1 MNESLSLTAQIAI
14 LALQLGVILFAA
26 RFFGDLAKK
35 LKVPSVLG
43 ELIAGIVIGP
53 YLLGSIGFNLH
64 GFHDGLFPLIAGS
77 SVPVSTSLYGIAT
90 LGSIVLLFM
99 SGLETDLRMFFKY
112 SVVGSVVGLGGVLF
126 SFVFGDVIGM
136 VALKAS
142 FMDPRCLFLGIL
154 CTATSVGITARI
166 LSEKKSIDSPEGV
179 TILAAAVIDDV
190 LGIICLA
197 IVMGIVTVSASA
209 GGHVNWGGIA
219 WIAVKSFGIW
229 LGVTLLGLVLAHKIA
244 AFLKWFKSA
253 ATFSI
258 LALGLALLLA
268 GAFEQAG
275 LAMIIGA
282 YIMGLSLSK
291 TDISFSIQSNL
302 HPVYNFLVPVFF
314 VVMGMLVD
322 IRVMADPE
330 VLTLGL
336 IYSVVA
342 VLAKILGCAL
352 PAYFM
357 NFNMLGALRI
367 GAGMIPR
374 GEVALII
381 GGIGVTTM
389 MTLNGER
396 IPILDSK
403 LFGVGIIMTL
413 ITTLVAPPLLNIML
427 SMKGKGVK
435 QEVKDTSTVHTAFNF
450 PSEVVADFVLQGV
463 MQNFR
468 REGFRHSALDK
479 EAGIIHL
486 RRDDMV
492 FAMTFHDCQIVY
504 DSNPD
509 EVFLIKAVMCETFVE
524 LHQCLNKLK
533 ELSRPE
539 EIRKQLFEGSRL
551 KKEDIGRYV
560 IPIERIILSD
570 CIVTE
575 LKAATKEGVI
585 EELIDVLDKNK
596 RLTDRAKCL
605 TAVIEREN
613 TVSTCLPGGLAL
625 PHGRTDGVNDLV
637 CAIGI
642 RKDGYEFDAP
652 DKGKTRIVILSLCP
666 KDSNEPFL
674 QFMSQVAAVLNSK
687 ENIANILNAANAGE
701 IRKIMIAH
709 K

>member
-1 MNESLSLTAQIAI
+1 
-14 LALQLGVILFAA
+14 
-26 RFFGDLAKK
+26 
-35 LKVPSVLG
+35 
-43 ELIAGIVIGP
+43 
-53 YLLGSIGFNLH
+53 
-64 GFHDGLFPLIAGS
+64 
-77 SVPVSTSLYGIAT
+77 
-90 LGSIVLLFM
+90 
-99 SGLETDLRMFFKY
+99 
-112 SVVGSVVGLGGVLF
+112 
-126 SFVFGDVIGM
+126 
-136 VALKAS
+136 
-142 FMDPRCLFLGIL
+142 
-154 CTATSVGITARI
+154 
-166 LSEKKSIDSPEGV
+166 
-179 TILAAAVIDDV
+179 
-190 LGIICLA
+190 
-197 IVMGIVTVSASA
+197 
-209 GGHVNWGGIA
+209 
-219 WIAVKSFGIW
+219 
-229 LGVTLLGLVLAHKIA
+229 
-244 AFLKWFKSA
+244 
-253 ATFSI
+253 
-258 LALGLALLLA
+258 
-268 GAFEQAG
+268 
-275 LAMIIGA
+275 
-282 YIMGLSLSK
+282 
-291 TDISFSIQSNL
+291 
-302 HPVYNFLVPVFF
+302 
-314 VVMGMLVD
+314 
-322 IRVMADPE
+322 
-330 VLTLGL
+330 
-336 IYSVVA
+336 
-342 VLAKILGCAL
+342 
-352 PAYFM
+352 
-357 NFNMLGALRI
+357 
-367 GAGMIPR
+367 
-374 GEVALII
+374 
-381 GGIGVTTM
+381 
-389 MTLNGER
+389 
-396 IPILDSK
+396 
-403 LFGVGIIMTL
+403 
-413 ITTLVAPPLLNIML
+413 
-427 SMKGKGVK
+427 
-435 QEVKDTSTVHTAFNF
+435 
-450 PSEVVADFVLQGV
+450 

-492 FAMTFHDCQIVY
+492 FAMTFHDCQIVF

-509 EVFLIKAVMCETFVE
+509 EVFLIKAVMYETFVE

-539 EIRKQLFEGSRL
+539 EIRKQLFEGTRL

-687 ENIANILNAANAGE
+687 ENIANILNAATAGE